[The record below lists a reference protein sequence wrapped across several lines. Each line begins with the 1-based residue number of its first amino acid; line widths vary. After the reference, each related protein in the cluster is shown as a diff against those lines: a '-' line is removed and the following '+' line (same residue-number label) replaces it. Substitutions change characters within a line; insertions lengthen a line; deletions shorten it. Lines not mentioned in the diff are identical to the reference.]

1 MSELNGGDTTIP
13 RDSKDDVPSARTTVP
28 LGPASEGMSKAGISA
43 MQGIDLLEPIK
54 PEEWNT
60 RPEPAPEQI
69 ELEKITQTELDAPIK
84 ESPVYTDPTTI
95 NPDANPDPSA
105 LPSEGESAI
114 ESPVSHWG

>member
-43 MQGIDLLEPIK
+43 MQGIDLLELIK

-60 RPEPAPEQI
+60 RPEPASEQI
-69 ELEKITQTELDAPIK
+69 EPEKITQAELDAPIK

-105 LPSEGESAI
+105 LPSEGPV
-114 ESPVSHWG
+114 ESPVRLRG